1 MNNFF
6 MDSFLPS
13 LGIIVVLLGIPF
25 GLKFIKDGL
34 SKDDNNEERESNY

>member
-1 MNNFF
+1 MSNFF

-13 LGIIVVLLGIPF
+13 LGIIVTLLGIPF

-34 SKDDNNEERESNY
+34 SKDNNEKRESNN